1 MIYDKLYIIEYIR
14 HFLTFLKEEIL
25 DLFLSFNFYPYR
37 KLNSIKNKFVYLFRN
52 ILYRNWKVVLD
63 GVTGGTNAMK
73 AVIYPAVRYDCSLI
87 TSNSDS

>member
-1 MIYDKLYIIEYIR
+1 MYRCINNHVLLINSIGFLFKKFTYANNTIDNMIYDKLYIIEYIR

-52 ILYRNWKVVLD
+52 ILYIEIGR
-63 GVTGGTNAMK
+63 
-73 AVIYPAVRYDCSLI
+73 
-87 TSNSDS
+87 